1 MYRVSSLPRYTDTPT
16 VCTHLCFTFSTVR
29 LQYLQKI
36 GVPDKMSCF
45 TKLVNFTHLRSVKF
59 SCDLS
64 LRRNWFLVL
73 RFTRKS
79 NQQECLAEHSALSL
93 TILFKARP
101 QSLLWEEVGPRTDDV
116 SGLRDF
122 RIPRVTCCPSHCLTL
137 IKLLIADL
145 SRRQY
150 RRSSSISLQSHTY
163 RGSIVL
169 RLIDSYSLS
178 PPRTAWT
185 YTCTSCGTTT
195 RVWDIT
201 NALTM
206 SLLDHWNWR
215 TSQGTNNSST
225 LLILTQN
232 SATGRQPVPYWLAH
246 WSSCAR
252 RTSAFSLSS
261 PKRLLCQLYIIA
273 RETLHYR
280 SRTLID

>member
-1 MYRVSSLPRYTDTPT
+1 M
-16 VCTHLCFTFSTVR
+16 CTHLCLTFSTVR
-29 LQYLQKI
+29 LQYSQKI
-36 GVPDKMSCF
+36 EDSVQRAVS
-45 TKLVNFTHLRSVKF
+45 RS
-59 SCDLS
+59 SSTSRTYEAWSSRATYLCA
-64 LRRNWFLVL
+64 RNWGSSFSVP
-73 RFTRKS
+73 RENVQPNK
-79 NQQECLAEHSALSL
+79 ECLTEHSALSL
-93 TILFKARP
+93 TILRKAWLRP
-101 QSLLWEEVGPRTDDV
+101 QPRGEVSPRTDDV

-122 RIPRVTCCPSHCLTL
+122 RIPRVTCCPSRCLTL
-137 IKLLIADL
+137 IKLVIADL

-206 SLLDHWNWR
+206 SSLDHWNWR
-215 TSQGTNNSST
+215 TSQGTNNSGT

-232 SATGRQPVPYWLAH
+232 SATGRQPVPYWLTH

-261 PKRLLCQLYIIA
+261 PKHLLCQLYIIA

-280 SRTLID
+280 SRTLVD